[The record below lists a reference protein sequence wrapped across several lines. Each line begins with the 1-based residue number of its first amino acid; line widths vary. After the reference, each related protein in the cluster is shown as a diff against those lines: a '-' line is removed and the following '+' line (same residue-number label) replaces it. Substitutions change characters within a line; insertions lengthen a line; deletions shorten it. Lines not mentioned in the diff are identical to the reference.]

1 MLGRDTSAGRS
12 AGLSC
17 LEFFAVWNAAA
28 DFFDDGAQGGTHGN
42 LHQTGVVNLA
52 AQREYLGSFGL
63 LSAHGSKPLR
73 TVQDNLR
80 YVCIGFY
87 VV

>member
-12 AGLSC
+12 AGLCC
-17 LEFFAVWNAAA
+17 LEFLAVWNSSA
-28 DFFDDGAQGGTHGN
+28 DFFYNGAQGGAHGD

-52 AQREYLGSFGL
+52 AQCEYLGSFGL
-63 LSAHGSKPLR
+63 LSTHGSKPLR

-80 YVCIGFY
+80 NVCVGLYVI
-87 VV
+87 